1 MTDEIIEELWRI
13 KDDIARD
20 YEYNLDALVA
30 YLRSK
35 ERAGDHPVTTDLH
48 SARLG
53 RNSEA
58 DSTVWERRETEDVG
72 Q

>member
-13 KDDIARD
+13 KDNIARD
-20 YEYNLDALVA
+20 HGYNLDTLVA

-35 ERAGDHPVTTDLH
+35 ERAENHPIIDLQ

-58 DSTVWERRETEDVG
+58 RQGAQIS
-72 Q
+72 

>member
-13 KDDIARD
+13 KDNIARD
-20 YEYNLDALVA
+20 HGYNLDTLVA
-30 YLRSK
+30 YLQSK
-35 ERAGDHPVTTDLH
+35 ERAEDHPVTDLH

-58 DSTVWERRETEDVG
+58 DSAVWEHRETEDVG